1 MTGAPLR
8 AWAHRLAA
16 RLGIAGRS
24 PRARLVLGLGDLALL
39 GAILFG
45 LVHVIGGTVRDN
57 PGAVTFGVTLSLG
70 SGLALAALT
79 GFLRGSVRD

>member
-1 MTGAPLR
+1 MTGASLR
-8 AWAHRLAA
+8 AWASRLAA
-16 RLGIAGRS
+16 WLGIAGRS
-24 PRARLVLGLGDLALL
+24 PRARLVLGMGDLALL

-57 PGAVTFGVTLSLG
+57 PAAATFGVALSLG
-70 SGLALAALT
+70 SGLALTALT